1 MEEEDSRHRWDND
14 PQVVVRQLELHI
26 EPLLR
31 EQDTEELRQLILQRG
46 VQEGATHRP
55 GTRTVVAEDESSLIG
70 QCISHIFVPEC
81 LDILD
86 RLLYAL
92 ASERSTTLLDRNAP
106 VLSINELRIVYTA
119 TEMLWIWGLERSV
132 SHYSAFNG
140 LVGSTIPKSMLVQ
153 RKALECVSSC
163 LAVTRDFDHLYRIA
177 SCLKKVT
184 FNDMF
189 ASLMVERSLNR
200 IILSC
205 FVMSNRTLVET
216 PHSSEPS
223 NNTFPDCQRVRSD
236 AACVADK
243 ALQMLDEIRASSFCS
258 LVVTRARV
266 FLRCPHSWVRDAACL
281 LLSSILGQRNGLQA
295 LITGYLDGEQHCL
308 SAHKDR
314 HLHVT
319 FVQQDASTAPTWMPS
334 RCRSL
339 NW

>member
-1 MEEEDSRHRWDND
+1 MEQEDSRHRWEND
-14 PQVVVRQLELHI
+14 PQVVVRQLVLHI

-31 EQDTEELRQLILQRG
+31 ERHTDELRQLILQRG

-55 GTRTVVAEDESSLIG
+55 EDESSLIG
-70 QCISHIFVPEC
+70 QYISHTFVPGC

-86 RLLYAL
+86 RLLYAI
-92 ASERSTTLLDRNAP
+92 ASERSTTLLDSNAP

-140 LVGSTIPKSMLVQ
+140 LAGSTIPKSMLVQ

-177 SCLKKVT
+177 SCLKEVT

-216 PHSSEPS
+216 LHSSEPS
-223 NNTFPDCQRVRSD
+223 YNTPDCPRVRID
-236 AACVADK
+236 ATYVADK
-243 ALQMLDEIRASSFCS
+243 AQQMLDEIRASSFCS

-281 LLSSILGQRNGLQA
+281 LLSSILGQSNGLQT

-308 SAHKDR
+308 SARFMSAMLIKTD
-314 HLHVT
+314 L
-319 FVQQDASTAPTWMPS
+319 FM
-334 RCRSL
+334 
-339 NW
+339 

>member
-1 MEEEDSRHRWDND
+1 MEQEDSRHRWEND
-14 PQVVVRQLELHI
+14 PQVVVRQLVLHI

-31 EQDTEELRQLILQRG
+31 ERHTDELRQLILQRG

-55 GTRTVVAEDESSLIG
+55 EDESSLIG
-70 QCISHIFVPEC
+70 QYISHTFVPGC

-86 RLLYAL
+86 RLLYAI
-92 ASERSTTLLDRNAP
+92 ASERSTTLLDSNAP

-140 LVGSTIPKSMLVQ
+140 LAGSTIPKSMLVQ
-153 RKALECVSSC
+153 RKALEFVSSC

-177 SCLKKVT
+177 SCLKEVT

-205 FVMSNRTLVET
+205 FVMSKRTLVET
-216 PHSSEPS
+216 HHNSEPS
-223 NNTFPDCQRVRSD
+223 YNTPDCQRVRID
-236 AACVADK
+236 ATCVVDK
-243 ALQMLDEIRASSFCS
+243 AQQMLDEIRASSFCS

-281 LLSSILGQRNGLQA
+281 LLSSILGQRNGLQT
-295 LITGYLDGEQHCL
+295 LITGYLDGEQHYL
-308 SAHKDR
+308 SAR
-314 HLHVT
+314 
-319 FVQQDASTAPTWMPS
+319 FMSTMLIRTDLFM
-334 RCRSL
+334 
-339 NW
+339 